1 MMTKEQQTIVKHK
14 NGSAFVVAGPGTGKT
29 HVLCTRAQH
38 LLKNNVNPKKILLLT
53 FSKAAALNMKARL
66 AKQFD
71 IIDVQCLTTHAFC
84 RRMIMEHW
92 SVLGFT
98 EKPQVDIKWCNEKL
112 TNLITQ
118 VSTKHK
124 VTKSQLRQVVY
135 EKING
140 GRMIGNRQ
148 LQVATDEVI
157 KSHQRD
163 KLRQNVID
171 YHDMLNLIIQLFRK
185 HPDVLEMVGQ
195 SIQHLLVDEVQD
207 MKKHEYQFLY
217 YLAKNAKSSVFV
229 GDKKQC
235 IFKFR
240 GANPGALNK
249 LRRYL
254 NPVVYH
260 LTESFR
266 VPKQMLLLVNAIG
279 ADINNDPKLTSNR
292 KGFVPCFFCSADN
305 DEQADFVVREIGR
318 LLKKGVPANEIAILG
333 RTRRNLT
340 LFSHVLKM
348 NGIERV
354 VVGNASEDETLRV
367 LKALIRITKWM
378 AFIDKDEVPAQ
389 FPVKALTILLENIG
403 LPDVVQKKLHS
414 AICDRGWHSL
424 KVPRKE
430 FGDTHYRKVLTLRT
444 AVEKAATLNPESGTQ
459 ILIDAIRP
467 FMGDKYGKREK
478 LGISCDLSTTKIAM
492 RGVKTWCD
500 VLGNMLPTTTRSD
513 LGVELVTCHGAKG
526 KEWKYVFVINVVEG
540 EFPFYFNK
548 KTKLDEERRL
558 FYVAVSRASRQL
570 FIIQSPVNKNSYARG
585 SQKYPSAFTKE
596 STFVSDYGLML
607 REVM

>member
-1 MMTKEQQTIVKHK
+1 MMTKEQQIIVTHK

-38 LLKNNVNPKKILLLT
+38 LLENNVNPKKILLLT

-71 IIDVQCLTTHAFC
+71 ICDVQCVTTHAFC
-84 RRMIMEHW
+84 RRIVMEYW

-98 EKPQVDIKWCNEKL
+98 EKPQVDIKLCKERL
-112 TNLITQ
+112 TNLITT
-118 VSTKHK
+118 VSTKRK
-124 VTKSQLRQVVY
+124 VTKSKLCQVVN
-135 EKING
+135 EEITGK
-140 GRMIGNRQ
+140 RDSMIDSRR
-148 LQVATDEVI
+148 LQEATDEVI
-157 KSHQRD
+157 KRHQRG
-163 KLRQNVID
+163 KQLHNVID
-171 YHDMLNLIIQLFRK
+171 YQDMLNLVIQLFK
-185 HPDVLEMVGQ
+185 EHPDVLEMVGQ

-207 MKKHEYQFLY
+207 MKETEYQLLCY
-217 YLAKNAKSSVFV
+217 ISKNAKSSVFV

-240 GANPGALNK
+240 GANRGALNK
-249 LRRYL
+249 LGRYL
-254 NPVVYH
+254 KPVVYH

-266 VPKQMLLLVNAIG
+266 VPKQMLPLVNAIG

-292 KGFVPCFFCSADN
+292 KGFVPCFFYSSDN
-305 DEQADFVVREIGR
+305 DEQADFVMREIGR

-333 RTRRNLT
+333 RTRRNLI
-340 LFSHVLKM
+340 LLAHVLKM

-354 VVGNASEDETLRV
+354 VVGNASEDEAVRV
-367 LKALIRITKWM
+367 LKALMRITKWM
-378 AFIDKDEVPAQ
+378 ALTLLQDKDEVPT
-389 FPVKALTILLENIG
+389 PVPAKALTILLENIG
-403 LPDVVQKKLHS
+403 LPDVAVQQELHS

-424 KVPRKE
+424 KAPRKE
-430 FGDTHYRKVLTLRT
+430 FRDTHYCKVLVLRK

-478 LGISCDLSTTKIAM
+478 LGIACDFSAVKIAM

-500 VLGNMLPTTTRSD
+500 VHSNMLPTTTRSD

-526 KEWKYVFVINVVEG
+526 KEWKYVFVINMVEG
-540 EFPFYFNK
+540 ES
-548 KTKLDEERRL
+548 TL
-558 FYVAVSRASRQL
+558 F
-570 FIIQSPVNKNSYARG
+570 
-585 SQKYPSAFTKE
+585 
-596 STFVSDYGLML
+596 
-607 REVM
+607 